1 MSIYYSPELV
11 KALMSEHYRE
21 AQESSILRCCLALEA
36 DPPERSIQERLLS
49 LFRRQSPAACT
60 AEC

>member
-11 KALMSEHYRE
+11 KVLMDDRLRDVRRE
-21 AQESSILRCCLALEA
+21 AKVHCCEALEPDA
-36 DPPERSIQERLLS
+36 PARPARASFLN

-60 AEC
+60 C